1 MILSIASV
9 ANRRTTL
16 EPVAD
21 LSSTCSKGGQP
32 DEFGAQAGSTCRD
45 TTVAAFGV
53 AHLIR
58 LGVPLTVP
66 PIVAGLVMRWWVS
79 WLTVAGLGG
88 LSLIGVL
95 GVNAF
100 WVGLLV
106 VGAPVTALA
115 VIVSA
120 VHVGMIAFRDSRTRE
135 PSPHTVNDLFK
146 AT

>member
-1 MILSIASV
+1 M
-9 ANRRTTL
+9 
-16 EPVAD
+16 
-21 LSSTCSKGGQP
+21 
-32 DEFGAQAGSTCRD
+32 
-45 TTVAAFGV
+45 
-53 AHLIR
+53 
-58 LGVPLTVP
+58 
-66 PIVAGLVMRWWVS
+66 
-79 WLTVAGLGG
+79 TVAGLGG